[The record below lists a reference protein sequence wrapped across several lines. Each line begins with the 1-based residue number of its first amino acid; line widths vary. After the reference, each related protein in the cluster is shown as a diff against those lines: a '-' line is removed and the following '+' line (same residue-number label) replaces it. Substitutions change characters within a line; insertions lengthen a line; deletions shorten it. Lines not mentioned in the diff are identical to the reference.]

1 MGVSPMTKSKICGI
15 RCSENALMVARAG
28 ADLIGLNFY
37 PKSPR
42 FVTPEQ
48 ARQIVSHLRAE
59 LGDSCPTL
67 VGVFVNASA
76 DEIRAIV
83 EEIGL
88 DYAQLSG
95 DEPPATLHELS
106 GIAFKA
112 IRPEDE
118 AAARE
123 QIELLGSA
131 FPECIDA
138 PSILL
143 DAFNPTLYGG
153 TGETASAN
161 IALAVKAAAPRMM
174 LAGGLNP
181 DNVAERVRQ
190 IAPWGVD
197 VASGV
202 EAGTPGIKDISAVR
216 AFIKAVRAADA

>member
-1 MGVSPMTKSKICGI
+1 MTKVKICGI
-15 RCSENALMVARAG
+15 RTSDNALMVARAG

-42 FVTPEQ
+42 YVPPEQ

-59 LGDSCPTL
+59 LGDACPAL

-76 DEIRAIV
+76 DEVRATV
-83 EEIGL
+83 EAVGL

-106 GIAFKA
+106 GIAFKG
-112 IRPEDE
+112 IRPVDE
-118 AAARE
+118 AAALE
-123 QIELLGSA
+123 EIELLRPA
-131 FPECIDA
+131 FPTSGDA

-143 DAFNPTLYGG
+143 DAFNPALYGG
-153 TGETASAN
+153 TGETASETV
-161 IALAVKAAAPRMM
+161 ALAVKAAAPRMM

-202 EAGTPGIKDISAVR
+202 EAGTPGIKDISSVNAFIEAVR
-216 AFIKAVRAADA
+216 TAEA

>member
-1 MGVSPMTKSKICGI
+1 MTQVKICGI
-15 RCSENALMVARAG
+15 RSSENALMAARAG

-37 PKSPR
+37 PGSPR
-42 FVTPEQ
+42 YITPEG
-48 ARQIVSHLRAE
+48 ARDIVRQLRAE
-59 LGDSCPTL
+59 LGDACPAL

-76 DEIRAIV
+76 EEVRAIV
-83 EEIGL
+83 ERADL

-112 IRPEDE
+112 IRPENE
-118 AAARE
+118 SAALTE
-123 QIELLGSA
+123 IERLRSA
-131 FPECIDA
+131 FPECGNA

-143 DAFNPTLYGG
+143 DAYNPTLYGG
-153 TGETASAN
+153 TGESASET

-174 LAGGLNP
+174 LAGGLKP
-181 DNVAERVRQ
+181 DNVAERLRQ

-202 EAGTPGIKDISAVR
+202 EAGTPGVKDRSAVS
-216 AFIKAVRAADA
+216 AFIKAVRTADA

>member
-1 MGVSPMTKSKICGI
+1 MTHVKICGI
-15 RCSENALMVARAG
+15 RSSENALMVAQAG

-42 FVTPEQ
+42 YVAPEQ
-48 ARQIVSHLRAE
+48 AREMVSQLRAE
-59 LGDSCPTL
+59 LGDACPAL

-76 DEIRAIV
+76 DEVRAIV
-83 EEIGL
+83 ERVGL

-95 DEPPATLHELS
+95 DEPPETLHELS

-112 IRPEDE
+112 IRPEDD
-118 AAARE
+118 AAALE
-123 QIELLGSA
+123 QIERLGSA
-131 FPECIDA
+131 FPEYADA

-143 DAFNPTLYGG
+143 DSYNPALYGG
-153 TGETASAN
+153 TGETANDS
-161 IALAVKAAAPRMM
+161 IALAVKGAAPRMM

-181 DNVAERVRQ
+181 DIVAERVRR

-202 EAGTPGIKDISAVR
+202 EAGRPGIKDESAVS
-216 AFIKAVRAADA
+216 AFINAVRAADA